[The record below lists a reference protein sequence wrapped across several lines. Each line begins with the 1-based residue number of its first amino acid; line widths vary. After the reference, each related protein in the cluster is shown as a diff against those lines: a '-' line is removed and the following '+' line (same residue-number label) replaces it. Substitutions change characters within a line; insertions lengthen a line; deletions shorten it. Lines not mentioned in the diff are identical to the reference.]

1 MFTVTV
7 MRFNRVFI
15 LVSPLHRR
23 EQTVTQL
30 LPHMQTHRRRT
41 AHARTHFTVTHFL
54 VPSWTLGTQFETV
67 GPQDEQPSAVIGSL
81 VTQKIHV
88 SIGHMGY

>member
-30 LPHMQTHRRRT
+30 LPHTQTHSRRT

-54 VPSWTLGTQFETV
+54 FTSWTLEKSEMV